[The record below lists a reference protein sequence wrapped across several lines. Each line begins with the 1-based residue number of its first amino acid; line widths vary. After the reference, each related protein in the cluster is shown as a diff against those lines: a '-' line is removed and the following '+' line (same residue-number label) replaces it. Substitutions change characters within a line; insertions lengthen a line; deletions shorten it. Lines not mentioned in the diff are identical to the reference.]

1 MLQCYKST
9 GRGGL
14 VHCTQCRREPKSVRR
29 RTSTAPS
36 RAAAGGGRASP
47 KPPPVAELPHA
58 DVTETRPRGPAGRQP
73 PLRGRVACSPLPAAD
88 RHAGVCSGPA
98 STAPGAGTPSSA
110 ADCRLPRSRDA
121 HLARAS
127 VTLNSRS
134 NFPTGR
140 QLLRLVRL
148 DGEGVTSRGRGRWQ
162 RGRWQYVC
170 GTPTARPAPG
180 LPAGIESLLAK
191 ALLSR
196 RGTGVRAAQPWS
208 RSLLVLPG
216 CVVTFD
222 AGLSPPELPVAGAG
236 NSNEDPVVNVGFGF
250 GLPCLPPFRVR
261 RLFQVRAGG
270 RWRPAPPGLT
280 LRQGVDA
287 PGRKDSSVARN
298 L

>member
-29 RTSTAPS
+29 RASTAPS

-127 VTLNSRS
+127 VTLNSRA

-140 QLLRLVRL
+140 QLLRLVWL
-148 DGEGVTSRGRGRWQ
+148 DREGVTSRGRGRWQ

-170 GTPTARPAPG
+170 GTPTARPPRDSRRELRVSLQKLCSAVAGRACRPHSPG
-180 LPAGIESLLAK
+180 L
-191 ALLSR
+191 
-196 RGTGVRAAQPWS
+196 
-208 RSLLVLPG
+208 
-216 CVVTFD
+216 
-222 AGLSPPELPVAGAG
+222 GLSW
-236 NSNEDPVVNVGFGF
+236 S
-250 GLPCLPPFRVR
+250 C
-261 RLFQVRAGG
+261 RA
-270 RWRPAPPGLT
+270 
-280 LRQGVDA
+280 V
-287 PGRKDSSVARN
+287 S
-298 L
+298 